1 MKTYIGKPNTIHL
14 SDFPKNEFALS
25 PFNYRTVTSKNT
37 NLKTV
42 RSLLEAVS
50 KGFEPGSDSYIGFSD
65 NYFIRISELDD
76 FGFTFD
82 VSKDTKR
89 IIPPDNSQAVA
100 SKKDILYQT
109 ASNVGNVCI
118 YIGDK
123 GTYFNSHLRKLA
135 FKEDTCYIFAMLKSS
150 FCKEQVDVLGS
161 IKGVDNF
168 REEYLLDTVIPFP
181 STKNHSEPEK
191 VKELIS
197 LIVQNILDKEEQIK
211 AKNNK
216 IDELIE
222 KELKGNQKDK
232 KFKYKFPSISE
243 IKQEGRF
250 DTIPYGKKYKSLIHL
265 VINYK
270 NGIFYINEDNVAPG
284 RTPPDYY
291 FTDKKLKNTFEW
303 VTPRNIS
310 KRQLLYKTY
319 IHTENPPS
327 TKKYSLIF
335 SGIRY
340 VGNCF
345 FVESDSELIYC
356 NQNTL
361 IIDQSEK
368 LYEQVFLLCY
378 LSSEVGKQ
386 LQLMQRIVGIIP
398 ILYTDDFVK
407 IPIPNFPKQKQQEIT
422 KKYYNPLPKNKDL
435 NFENYLENEK
445 ARNNKIG
452 IFQLNMEI
460 LNLREIMEDLV
471 DRIINEEPIEFVLE
485 Y

>member
-1 MKTYIGKPNTIHL
+1 MRTYIKKPDVICF
-14 SDFPKNEFALS
+14 SSFSKNEFALS
-25 PFNYRTVTSKNT
+25 PFNYRSIISKNT

-42 RSLLEAVS
+42 GNLLESVS
-50 KGFEPGSDSYIGFSD
+50 KGFEPGSDSYIEFSD
-65 NYFIRISELDD
+65 NYFIRIGELDD
-76 FGFTFD
+76 LGFTFD
-82 VSKDTKR
+82 VSRDTKR
-89 IIPPDNSQAVA
+89 IIPPDNSQVIAL
-100 SKKDILYQT
+100 KNDILYQT

-118 YIGDK
+118 YIGEK
-123 GTYFNSHLRKLA
+123 GAYFNSHLRKLA
-135 FKEDTCYIFAMLKSS
+135 FMEDKYYLFAMLKSI
-150 FCKEQVDVLGS
+150 FCREQVDVLGS

-168 REEYLLDTVIPFP
+168 KEEYLLNTVIPFP
-181 STKNHSEPEK
+181 STKNHPKPKK

-216 IDELIE
+216 IDDLIE
-222 KELKGNQKDK
+222 KELKGNQKDE

-250 DTIPYGKKYKSLIHL
+250 DTIPYSMKYKSLIHS
-265 VINYK
+265 VVNYT
-270 NGIFYINEDNVAPG
+270 NGIFYISEENVAPG

-291 FTDKKLKNTFEW
+291 YTDRKLKNTYEW
-303 VTPRNIS
+303 ITPKNIS

-340 VGNCF
+340 VGNCY
-345 FVESDSELIYC
+345 FVESDSEPIYC

-361 IIDQSEK
+361 IIDHSEK
-368 LYEQVFLLCY
+368 LYEQIFLLCY
-378 LSSEVGKQ
+378 LSSKIGKQ
-386 LQLMQRIVGIIP
+386 LQLMQRIVGIVP

-407 IPIPNFPKQKQQEIT
+407 IPIPNFPKKKQQEIT
-422 KKYYNPLPKNKDL
+422 KQYYNPLPKNKDL
-435 NFENYLENEK
+435 TFKKYLETEK
-445 ARNNKIG
+445 IRNNKIG
-452 IFQLNMEI
+452 IFQLNSEV
-460 LNLREIMEDLV
+460 LTLREELEDLV
-471 DRIINEEPIEFVLE
+471 DRIINEETIKLKLK